1 MEYAIEIDA
10 SRGLV
15 KATGDR
21 AFVESVIEKYETLMA
36 VKAPA
41 APPGPNL
48 SAPMATEEMQQHA
61 PNGSSASEGNLQ
73 NYGSV
78 FDVTDGKVSIIA
90 DIPGNTQAAK
100 AKNICLLYLFA
111 KMKLGEE
118 IVANEEIR
126 EACKAHAV
134 YDQTNF
140 ATQMKGQKKL
150 VIASGPKG
158 SPSFTLKLTVP
169 GKKAAEELAKELEA
183 SS

>member
-1 MEYAIEIDA
+1 MEYTIEIDA

-15 KATGDR
+15 KATGDKS
-21 AFVESVIEKYETLMA
+21 FVESVIDKYDTLMA
-36 VKAPA
+36 GKGPVVLATPQAGQPPQPQNTASATPLAPEV
-41 APPGPNL
+41 
-48 SAPMATEEMQQHA
+48 TI
-61 PNGSSASEGNLQ
+61 GSLQ
-73 NYGSV
+73 NFGNVY
-78 FDVTDGKVSIIA
+78 DVTDDKVSIIA

-100 AKNICLLYLFA
+100 AKKVCLLYLFA

-118 IVANEEIR
+118 VVPNEEIR

-140 ATQMKGQKKL
+140 ASQMKSQKKL
-150 VIASGPKG
+150 VIASGQKG
-158 SPSFTLKLTVP
+158 SPNFTLKLTVP